1 MASTSSNED
10 QKKALLKLYES
21 LETDRARAGKTPS
34 PRPISRHASNAPIAV
49 GQQIDDIEQ
58 ERKRLENQDYAQNTQ
73 LKRRTINLLF
83 RFLALET
90 AVIFAFAFAQA
101 TRWPLDFHMEEWSF
115 KLLVTATI
123 AQITGMLL
131 VAVSYLFPRSDN

>member
-1 MASTSSNED
+1 MAGKQERASLM
-10 QKKALLKLYES
+10 ALYES
-21 LETDRARAGKTPS
+21 LSTARRHSDGQRKTPS
-34 PRPISRHASNAPIAV
+34 ARPVASHTSGHAPIAV
-49 GQQIDDIEQ
+49 AQQIDDIEQ
-58 ERKRLENQDYAQNTQ
+58 ERKRLENQDYAQNTT

-90 AVIFAFAFAQA
+90 TAIFVFAFAQA
-101 TRWPLDFHMEEWSF
+101 TRWPADFHMEEWSF

-131 VAVSYLFPRSDN
+131 VAVRYLFPRSNG